1 MKLKDLLA
9 GTQILSAQADM
20 EMEITGISYD
30 SHTTKPG
37 DIFVAIEGTAEDGS
51 RFIGEAMEKGAVC
64 VLCRHSVQETIPY
77 VVTDSCRRALAVL
90 AANWFDHPA
99 KEMTLVGVTG
109 TNGKTTTTYLIKRIL
124 EEKYGAKV
132 GLIGTICNM
141 VGDRALPTERT
152 TPDPYRLQ
160 QLLRQMANAGCS
172 HAVMEVSSHAL
183 AMDRVYG
190 IRFAAAVFT
199 NLTQDHLDYHKTM
212 EQYCDAKA
220 ILFQNCDLAV
230 YNADDPWSA
239 RLLEKSTCRRYA
251 YGLNAADMTAEA
263 VGLAADGVR
272 YTLRTAERELAVQL
286 PIPGMFTVYNSLAAM
301 AVCYNLGVS
310 LEDCTD
316 VLRFH
321 GGAKGRMEVVPTP
334 DKPYTVLIDY
344 AHTPDALENVLRAVK
359 GFAKGRTV
367 VLFGCGGDRDRTKRP
382 QMGEIAARL
391 ADFAVVTTDNPR
403 TEPPCAIIGD
413 ILQGMQHTDAYQVI
427 ENRVE
432 AICWALDHAQKDDV
446 IVLCGKGHEDYQ
458 EIGHQKVHLDE
469 REVIAEYLKKSLL
482 V

>member
-64 VLCRHSVQETIPY
+64 VLCRHGVQETIPY
-77 VVTDSCRRALAVL
+77 VATDSCRRALAIL
-90 AANWFDHPA
+90 SANWFDHPA

-141 VGDRALPTERT
+141 VGSQELPTERT

-160 QLLRQMANAGCS
+160 QLLRQMADAGCS

-251 YGLNAADMTAEA
+251 YGSGAADMTAEA

-310 LEDCTD
+310 LEDCAE

-321 GGAKGRMEVVPTP
+321 GGARGRMEVVPTP
-334 DKPYTVLIDY
+334 NKSYTVLIDY

-403 TEPPCAIIGD
+403 TELPCAIIGD

-469 REVIAEYLKKSLL
+469 REVIAEYLQKSLL
-482 V
+482 A